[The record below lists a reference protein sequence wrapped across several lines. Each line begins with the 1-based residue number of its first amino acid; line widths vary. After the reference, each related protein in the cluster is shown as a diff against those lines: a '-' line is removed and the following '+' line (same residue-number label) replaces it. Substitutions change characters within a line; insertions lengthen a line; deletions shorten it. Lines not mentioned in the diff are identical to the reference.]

1 MPVSRDYSSFLTSF
15 GSSKFQALWP
25 AQAHVLS
32 AYNDAYT
39 SKPDV
44 AIELPTGAGKTLI
57 ALLIA
62 EAWRQEGKKVA
73 VLSANKTLARQM
85 KREADLLKIQA
96 ALMEGSRANI
106 PAADIRAY
114 GRASSVV
121 IMNYWVYFNQNP
133 SIDWADL
140 IIMDDA
146 HLAEYCL
153 HSLYSLEIDYYTHKN
168 LFKSIVTE
176 LRDHFPDYPVLSDAL
191 ADDAPASA
199 KAELLSFLDQCAIAE
214 RLREMIDSSPDV
226 GEPHHLTDFGFRWQR
241 IRHRL
246 REANIYLSTTSI
258 WIRPYVYPLRSNL
271 MYEQATQR
279 LYMSAT
285 IGDSGDLSRRLG
297 VQQVEKIPV
306 PAAYSDMT
314 MGRRLV
320 VMNRIA
326 EEDIPSRFEAA
337 ILAALRIHPKSVW
350 LCSSKDDARKYERVV
365 SEWLNQS
372 GLVGHPT
379 WILTPEGD
387 EIDAF
392 KQAPKGHLFV
402 AGRFDGMDFLADECR
417 LVILTT
423 LPRAVNLQEEF
434 ITTYLRDAGFMRHRL
449 NQRIVQAL
457 GRCNRSAEDFG
468 VYLLA
473 DRRFAT
479 HFGPESNKAGIP
491 ANIIA
496 ELDMAQDAAEI
507 QESELVRQVEAF
519 MRGDFGAYDQALA
532 SYLAAVPA
540 SPGSSPAPV
549 EGSAADTLAEK
560 EVLGWV
566 ALFESLYYEIA
577 AHTFEACWETARA
590 RKILEMGAFH
600 GWNWAKALY
609 LASLR
614 GEPGAREKALQVM
627 EEALNRGGRSP
638 WFNRQR
644 ASIMRAR
651 NASVG
656 ASRWPQQDCAESLLQ
671 RFDDL
676 LEVLGTRGNRF
687 ERWCARLTEQL
698 SSEKHKI
705 YQMGLV
711 ALGDL
716 LAYHATRAE
725 YQASADCRWRGSFG
739 NAREVI
745 TFEAKIE
752 HDPSQQI
759 TASDMGQAHIQL
771 ARAASEF
778 QAQGYTLRGTIV
790 THLTTLGPGVAS
802 SAGGIKIVEKQ
813 AVLELWNRVRA
824 LLSLYRD
831 QWSLEEIAAREV
843 SAQRIRPG
851 IPEAGWLVRA
861 LDANEVMITA
871 ERLCAEW
878 PGEAGQAQ
886 P

>member
-1 MPVSRDYSSFLTSF
+1 MPITGDYSSFLASF

-39 SKPDV
+39 SKSDV

-73 VLSANKTLARQM
+73 ILSANKTLARQM

-114 GRASSVV
+114 GRGSSVA

-168 LFKSIVTE
+168 LFRSIVTE
-176 LRDHFPDYPVLSDAL
+176 LRDRFPDYPVLSDAL
-191 ADDAPASA
+191 ADDAPPSA

-258 WIRPYVYPLRSNL
+258 WIRPYIYPLRSNL

-285 IGDSGDLSRRLG
+285 IGDPGDLSRRLG

-306 PAAYSDMT
+306 PAAFSDMT

-379 WILTPEGD
+379 WVLTPEGD

-434 ITTYLRDAGFMRHRL
+434 ITTYLRDAGFMRRRL

-479 HFGPESNKAGIP
+479 HFGPESNKVSIP
-491 ANIIA
+491 GNIIA

-507 QESELVRQVEAF
+507 EEGELVRQVEAF
-519 MRGDFGAYDQALA
+519 MRGEFDAYDRALA
-532 SYLAAVPA
+532 GYLAAVPA
-540 SPGSSPAPV
+540 SPSLGSKPASV
-549 EGSAADTLAEK
+549 EGSPADTLAEK

-577 AHTFEACWETARA
+577 AHNFEACWETARMCNL
-590 RKILEMGAFH
+590 LEMGAFH

-644 ASIMRAR
+644 ASIIRVR
-651 NASVG
+651 NASVET
-656 ASRWPQQDCAESLLQ
+656 SRWPQQDYAESLLQ

-698 SSEKHKI
+698 SSDKHKT

-725 YQASADCRWRGSFG
+725 YQASTDCRWRGSFG
-739 NAREVI
+739 NTREVI

-752 HDPSQQI
+752 HDPSEQI

-771 ARAASEF
+771 ARAQSEY
-778 QAQGYTLRGTIV
+778 QAQGYTILGTIV
-790 THLTTLGPGVAS
+790 THLSELGPGVAS

-813 AVLELWNRVRA
+813 AVLELWNRVHT

-843 SAQRIRPG
+843 SAQRIRPS
-851 IPEAGWLVRA
+851 IPETGWLVRA
-861 LDANEVMITA
+861 LDADDVMITA
-871 ERLCAEW
+871 ERLCADW
-878 PGEAGQAQ
+878 R
-886 P
+886 

>member
-1 MPVSRDYSSFLTSF
+1 
-15 GSSKFQALWP
+15 
-25 AQAHVLS
+25 
-32 AYNDAYT
+32 
-39 SKPDV
+39 
-44 AIELPTGAGKTLI
+44 
-57 ALLIA
+57 
-62 EAWRQEGKKVA
+62 
-73 VLSANKTLARQM
+73 
-85 KREADLLKIQA
+85 
-96 ALMEGSRANI
+96 MEGSRANI

-114 GRASSVV
+114 GRASCVA

-133 SIDWADL
+133 TIDWADL

-153 HSLYSLEIDYYTHKN
+153 HSLYSLEIDYYTHKS

-176 LRDHFPDYPVLSDAL
+176 LRDRFPDYPVLSDAL
-191 ADDAPASA
+191 ADDAPPSA
-199 KAELLSFLDQCAIAE
+199 KAELLSFLDQCAVAD
-214 RLREMIDSSPDV
+214 RLREMIDSSSDV

-246 REANIYLSTTSI
+246 REANIYISTTSI
-258 WIRPYVYPLRSNL
+258 WIRPYIYPLRSNL
-271 MYEQATQR
+271 MYEQASQR

-285 IGDSGDLSRRLG
+285 IGDPGDLSRRLG
-297 VQQVEKIPV
+297 VRQVEKIPI
-306 PAAYSDMT
+306 PAIYSDMT

-326 EEDIPSRFEAA
+326 EEDIPSRFENA

-350 LCSSKDDARKYERVV
+350 LCSSKDDARKFERVV
-365 SEWLNQS
+365 SEWLNQN

-379 WILTPEGD
+379 WMLTPEGD

-417 LVILTT
+417 LVIITT

-434 ITTYLRDAGFMRHRL
+434 ITTYLRDAGFMRRRL

-479 HFGPESNKAGIP
+479 HFGPESNKAGLP
-491 ANIIA
+491 GNIIA

-507 QESELVRQVEAF
+507 EKGELVRQVEAF
-519 MRGDFGAYDQALA
+519 MRGEFAEYDRALA
-532 SYLAAVPA
+532 AYLAALPAVLSSGNTPA
-540 SPGSSPAPV
+540 SNNGGA
-549 EGSAADTLAEK
+549 EDELAEK

-577 AHTFEACWETARA
+577 AHNFESCWEVARESN
-590 RKILEMGAFH
+590 ILEMGAFH

-609 LASLR
+609 LESLR
-614 GEPGAREKALQVM
+614 GDPGAKGKALQVM

-644 ASIMRAR
+644 ASILRVRSAT
-651 NASVG
+651 VET
-656 ASRWPQQDCAESLLQ
+656 SRWPQQDYAASLLQ

-687 ERWCARLTEQL
+687 ERWCLRLTEQL
-698 SSEKHKI
+698 SSDRHKT
-705 YQMGLV
+705 YQVGLV
-711 ALGDL
+711 TLGDL
-716 LAYHATRAE
+716 LAYHATRTE
-725 YQASADCRWRGSFG
+725 YQASTDCRWRGSFG
-739 NAREVI
+739 NSREVI

-752 HDPSQQI
+752 HTPSQHI

-771 ARAASEF
+771 ARAAAEF
-778 QAQGYTLRGTIV
+778 QSQGYTVRGTIV
-790 THLTTLGPGVAS
+790 THLTSLGPGVAS

-813 AVLELWNRVRA
+813 AVLELWNEIRTR
-824 LLSLYRD
+824 LSLYRD
-831 QWSLEEIAAREV
+831 QWSLEDIAAREV
-843 SAQRIRPG
+843 SAQRIRSG

-861 LDANEVMITA
+861 LDADEEVITT
-871 ERLCAEW
+871 EKLCIEW
-878 PGEAGQAQ
+878 R
-886 P
+886 

>member
-1 MPVSRDYSSFLTSF
+1 MPISRDYSSFLASF
-15 GSSKFQALWP
+15 SSSKFQALWP
-25 AQAHVLS
+25 AQAHVLDTYS
-32 AYNDAYT
+32 LAYT
-39 SKPDV
+39 SESDV

-62 EAWRQEGKKVA
+62 EAWRQEGKRVA

-96 ALMEGSRANI
+96 SLMEGSRANI

-114 GRASSVV
+114 GRAQCVA

-133 SIDWADL
+133 TIDWANL

-153 HSLYSLEIDYYTHKN
+153 HSLYSLEIDYYAHKS

-176 LRDHFPDYPVLSDAL
+176 LRERFPEYPVLSDAL
-191 ADDAPASA
+191 ADDAAPST
-199 KAELLSFLDQCAIAE
+199 KAELLSFLDQCAIAD
-214 RLREMIDSSPDV
+214 RLREMIDSSSDV

-246 REANIYLSTTSI
+246 REANIYISTTSI
-258 WIRPYVYPLRSNL
+258 WIRPYIYPLLSNL
-271 MYEQATQR
+271 MYEQAMQR

-285 IGDSGDLSRRLG
+285 IGDPGDLSRRLG
-297 VQQVEKIPV
+297 MRQVKKIPV
-306 PAAYSDMT
+306 PIVYSDMT

-350 LCSSKDDARKYERVV
+350 LYSSKDDAWKFEQLV

-372 GLVGHPT
+372 GLVGQPT

-402 AGRFDGMDFLADECR
+402 GGRFDGMDFQADECR

-434 ITTYLRDAGFMRHRL
+434 ITTYLRDSGFMRRRL

-479 HFGPESNKAGIP
+479 HFGPESNKEGIP
-491 ANIIA
+491 GNIIA

-507 QESELVRQVEAF
+507 ETQELVKQVESF
-519 MRGDFGAYDQALA
+519 MRGEFDTFDRTLV
-532 SYLAAVPA
+532 SYLEALPVDPSLESVPR
-540 SPGSSPAPV
+540 
-549 EGSAADTLAEK
+549 ADEAEDKFAEK
-560 EVLGWV
+560 EVLGWA

-577 AHTFEACWETARA
+577 AHNFEACWEAA
-590 RKILEMGAFH
+590 KADNILEMGAFH

-609 LASLR
+609 LESLR
-614 GEPGAREKALQVM
+614 GEPGAKEKALLVM
-627 EEALNRGGRSP
+627 GEALNRGGRSA

-644 ASIMRAR
+644 ASIIRAR
-651 NASVG
+651 QATVEVSQWTKQEYT
-656 ASRWPQQDCAESLLQ
+656 ASLLQ

-676 LEVLGTRGNRF
+676 LEELDSRGNRF
-687 ERWCARLTEQL
+687 ERWCLRLSEQL
-698 SSEKHKI
+698 SSDRHKT
-705 YQMGLV
+705 YQLGLS

-716 LAYHATRAE
+716 IAYKATRTE
-725 YQASADCRWRGSFG
+725 YQASTDCCWRGIFG
-739 NAREVI
+739 NSREVI

-752 HDPSQQI
+752 HDPSQHI

-771 ARAASEF
+771 ARAVSEF
-778 QAQGYTLRGTIV
+778 RTQGYTIRGTIV
-790 THLTTLGPGVAS
+790 THLTSLVPGVAS
-802 SAGGIKIVEKQ
+802 SAGEIKIVEKQ
-813 AVLELWNRVRA
+813 AILELWKRVHT
-824 LLSLYRD
+824 LLSLYRE
-831 QWSLEEIAAREV
+831 QWSLEDIFAREV
-843 SAQRIRPG
+843 SAQRIQAR
-851 IPEAGWLVRA
+851 IPESGWLVRA
-861 LDANEVMITA
+861 LDTDEVVITA
-871 ERLCAEW
+871 ERLCTEW
-878 PGEAGQAQ
+878 Q
-886 P
+886 

>member
-1 MPVSRDYSSFLTSF
+1 MPITPEYSSFLASF
-15 GSSKFQALWP
+15 GSNKFRGLWP
-25 AQAHVLS
+25 AQACVL
-32 AYNDAYT
+32 DAYGAT
-39 SKPDV
+39 YASASDV

-73 VLSANKTLARQM
+73 ILSANKTLARQM
-85 KREADLLKIQA
+85 KREADQLNILA
-96 ALMEGSRANI
+96 ALMEGSRATI

-114 GRASSVV
+114 GRTLCVA

-133 SIDWADL
+133 AIDWADL

-153 HSLYSLEIDYYTHKN
+153 HSLYSLEIDYYTHKS

-176 LRDHFPDYPVLSDAL
+176 LRERFPEYPILSDAL
-191 ADDAPASA
+191 ADDAPRST
-199 KAELLSFLDQCAIAE
+199 KAELLSFLDQCAIAD

-226 GEPHHLTDFGFRWQR
+226 GEPHQLTDFGFRWQR

-246 REANIYLSTTSI
+246 REANIYISTTSI
-258 WIRPYVYPLRSNL
+258 WIRPYIYPLRSNL

-285 IGDSGDLSRRLG
+285 IGDPGDLSRRLG
-297 VQQVEKIPV
+297 VRRIEKIPI
-306 PAAYSDMT
+306 PTAFSDMT

-337 ILAALRIHPKSVW
+337 ILAALRILPKSVW
-350 LCSSKDDARKYERVV
+350 LCSSKDDARKFERVV
-365 SEWLNQS
+365 SEWLNQN

-392 KQAPKGHLFV
+392 KQAPQGHLFV

-417 LVILTT
+417 LVIVTT

-434 ITTYLRDAGFMRHRL
+434 ITTYLRDAGFMRRRL

-473 DRRFAT
+473 DRQFAT
-479 HFGPESNKAGIP
+479 HFGPESNKKGIP
-491 ANIIA
+491 GNIIA

-507 QESELVRQVEAF
+507 EEGELVKQVEAF
-519 MRGDFGAYDQALA
+519 MRGEFDAYDRALA
-532 SYLAAVPA
+532 GYLAALPAALSPENVPA
-540 SPGSSPAPV
+540 APDG
-549 EGSAADTLAEK
+549 EAEAEFAEK
-560 EVLGWV
+560 EVLGWA

-577 AHTFEACWETARA
+577 AHNFEACWEAA
-590 RKILEMGAFH
+590 KGANLVEMGAFH

-609 LASLR
+609 LESLR
-614 GEPGAREKALQVM
+614 GDPGAKEKALLVM
-627 EEALNRGGRSP
+627 EEAINRGGRSP
-638 WFNRQR
+638 WFNRLR
-644 ASIMRAR
+644 ASLNRERYAAVAA
-651 NASVG
+651 NQV
-656 ASRWPQQDCAESLLQ
+656 PQQDYALSLLQ

-676 LEVLGTRGNRF
+676 LEGLDTRGNRF
-687 ERWCARLTEQL
+687 ERWCLRLTEQL
-698 SSEKHKI
+698 SSNDHRV
-705 YQMGLV
+705 YQEGL
-711 ALGDL
+711 AGLGVL
-716 LAYHATRAE
+716 LGYQTARPE
-725 YQASADCRWRGSFG
+725 YQGSTDCRWRGSFC
-739 NAREVI
+739 NVREVF

-752 HDPSQQI
+752 HASSQQI
-759 TASDMGQAHIQL
+759 TLSDMGQAHNQL
-771 ARAASEF
+771 ARALE
-778 QAQGYTLRGTIV
+778 QYQPQGYTIRGMIV
-790 THLTTLGPGVAS
+790 THLTSLAPGVAS
-802 SAGGIKIVEKQ
+802 SAGGIRIVEKG
-813 AVLELWNRVRA
+813 AVLELWNRVRTLFA
-824 LLSLYRD
+824 LYRE
-831 QWSLEEIAAREV
+831 QWSLEDIAAREV
-843 SAQRIRPG
+843 SAQRIRSR

-861 LDANEVMITA
+861 LEADEEVITT

-878 PGEAGQAQ
+878 Q
-886 P
+886 